1 MAIILFLFMILISF
15 MDVFLVVCVLYHK
28 EMEMCGIS
36 QKNHDFGKTLAHYL
50 VKN

>member
-1 MAIILFLFMILISF
+1 MILISF